1 MKTKDVKNCV
11 AQQLDRMQN
20 LPEPQW
26 RAELAQLRRGVGR
39 QPGELPALWGSFLA
53 EMPEELRG
61 TDGPSKAEWAIYLAL
76 TLYALHQQGAN
87 RAEGSMNQPGQ
98 TLGSAVRLLAEK
110 TVNGEDQ
117 AEKEADE
124 EKWAESSVCRRFNIL
139 ATADSMPEISHYLRG
154 MIQLLR
160 REKIPLDY
168 PQLAVDLYRLQF
180 VESAPNVR
188 LQWGREL
195 YTIEKSEQKE
205 KEN

>member
-87 RAEGSMNQPGQ
+87 RAEGSVNQPGQ

-195 YTIEKSEQKE
+195 YALKNEQKE

>member
-76 TLYALHQQGAN
+76 TLYALHQQGAY

-160 REKIPLDY
+160 REKISLDY

-195 YTIEKSEQKE
+195 YALKNEQKE

>member
-1 MKTKDVKNCV
+1 MKTEDVKNCV
-11 AQQLDRMQN
+11 ARKLDRLQH

-26 RAELAQLRRGVGR
+26 RAELAELRRGVGR

-61 TDGPSKAEWAIYLAL
+61 IDGPSKAEWAIYIAL
-76 TLYALHQQGAN
+76 TLYAVHQQGVN
-87 RAEGSMNQPGQ
+87 RAEGQMNEPGK
-98 TLGSAVRLLAEK
+98 TLGGAVRQLAEATAVEQDWTK
-110 TVNGEDQ
+110 
-117 AEKEADE
+117 
-124 EKWAESSVCRRFNIL
+124 SSVLRRFNVL
-139 ATADSMPEISHYLRG
+139 ATADSIQAVSQYLRG

-160 REKIPLDY
+160 RESIPLDY

-195 YTIEKSEQKE
+195 FAGEKTKQKE

>member
-160 REKIPLDY
+160 REKISLDY

-195 YTIEKSEQKE
+195 YALKNEQKE

>member
-195 YTIEKSEQKE
+195 YALKNEQKE

>member
-11 AQQLDRMQN
+11 ARMQN

-154 MIQLLR
+154 MIQ
-160 REKIPLDY
+160 
-168 PQLAVDLYRLQF
+168 QLAVDLYRLQF

-195 YTIEKSEQKE
+195 YALKNEQKE

>member
-117 AEKEADE
+117 AEKEANE

-160 REKIPLDY
+160 REKISLDY

-195 YTIEKSEQKE
+195 YALKNEQKE

>member
-61 TDGPSKAEWAIYLAL
+61 TDGPSKAEWAIYLTL

-87 RAEGSMNQPGQ
+87 RAEGSMNQPGK
-98 TLGSAVRLLAEK
+98 TLGGAVRLLAEK

-195 YTIEKSEQKE
+195 YALKNEQKE

>member
-139 ATADSMPEISHYLRG
+139 ATADSMPEIAHYLRG